1 MSEPEGLRIPI
12 PNAGELTLRHLVLD
26 VNGTIA
32 ADGWLL
38 VGVADAIEELKPYL
52 EVTLLTSDTFGTAAS
67 IGEHL
72 GVQVHALPSDR
83 PGGPAKA
90 DFVRRLGA
98 EGVVAMGNGANDV
111 EMLGAAALGIAVLGL
126 EGCSPRVLAAAHIV
140 ASSASDALALLLNP
154 RRLSATLRP

>member
-1 MSEPEGLRIPI
+1 VSEPKGLTIPI
-12 PNAGELTLRHLVLD
+12 PNAGELNLRHLVLD

-38 VGVADAIEELKPYL
+38 VGVADAIEELKPFL

-67 IGEHL
+67 LGEHL
-72 GVQVHALPSDR
+72 GVKVHVLSNDR

-90 DFVRRLGA
+90 DLVRTLGA

-111 EMLGAAALGIAVLGL
+111 EMLRTAALGIAVLGL
-126 EGCSPRVLAAAHIV
+126 EGCSPQTLAAARIV
-140 ASSASDALALLLNP
+140 ASSASDAFALLLNP
-154 RRLSATLRP
+154 RRLAATLRP

>member
-1 MSEPEGLRIPI
+1 VSEPKGLTIPI
-12 PNAGELTLRHLVLD
+12 PNAGELNLRHLVLD

-38 VGVADAIEELKPYL
+38 VGVADAIEELKPFL

-67 IGEHL
+67 LGEHL
-72 GVQVHALPSDR
+72 GVKVHALPNDR

-90 DFVRRLGA
+90 DLVRMLGA

-126 EGCSPRVLAAAHIV
+126 EGASPQALAAARVV
-140 ASSASDALALLLNP
+140 AASGSDALALLLNP
-154 RRLSATLRP
+154 RRLAATLRP